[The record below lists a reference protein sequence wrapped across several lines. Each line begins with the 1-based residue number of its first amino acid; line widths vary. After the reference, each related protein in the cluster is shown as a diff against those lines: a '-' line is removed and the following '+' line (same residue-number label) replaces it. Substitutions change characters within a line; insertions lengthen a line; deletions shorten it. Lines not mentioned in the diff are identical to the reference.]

1 MDNDQT
7 VELSEP
13 EKLLLGKWQD
23 KISTAVKRNEGWEKK
38 LELYRQYQMGK
49 QPNKDK
55 PVRTNLIYSTIATIL
70 PLIYAKNPE
79 LSITPSRTVTKD
91 IMEATKKFASTAEI
105 VLEQKVVKEPKLKE
119 QAKANVRSTM
129 VTSVGWLKMVYQKDM
144 GKDPLV
150 EHRIQD
156 AQDNL
161 ARLDRLIE
169 VSDDATRAGHEMAK
183 AEIAI
188 ELNQLQTSDAEIEL
202 YKGFVIDRIKSE
214 DMFILDDSI
223 EEFHQYPDAEA
234 IAHRVWFTCDK
245 FEEVF
250 GRKPETTATKYKQR
264 STNENQNGEKEKNL
278 NVEYVAVFEVW
289 NRTSNT
295 VFTLCLGEKQWC
307 RKPYP
312 PSCTSKRWYPFFCLA
327 YNVVEGRWLPLSDVE
342 MLIELQEEYEQ
353 TRQAYTEHRE
363 DSMPVRIARANG
375 NLTEAD
381 IERIQ
386 RRKSRDILMIEGNP
400 TAPLTNDIGQLPSVP
415 IDPAVYDVSQI
426 RNDMDMMSG
435 LSDASRGNLIQPK
448 TATEAE
454 IMEQKMSSR
463 VDERRDTTEDHLTEL
478 FVSALEI
485 LLDELS
491 EEDVKA
497 IAGEEAHWPQMTKE
511 EIFAMVNVGVRA
523 GSTTKPNKMRERETW
538 VQLLPQIEKTMQTV
552 SQLRESGQIDMAN
565 AAMEL
570 LRETIGRFDERID
583 LDTFIPAV
591 DREDELTKVIAEL
604 QEARKQLEQ
613 MEAEYPELKKAADAN
628 AVKREEIVSREK
640 IEIGRAIIAKLGN
653 TDPETESNVQDQVN
667 AVTTDLLQVA
677 DAVHQMGQQ
686 EPENVV
692 PQ

>member
-1 MDNDQT
+1 MENDI
-7 VELSEP
+7 ELDEP
-13 EKLLLGKWQD
+13 NKALLGKWQE
-23 KISTAVKRNEGWEKK
+23 KISASVKRNENWEKK
-38 LELYRQYQMGK
+38 LEQFRQYQMGK

-79 LSITPSRTVTKD
+79 ISITPSRTVTKD
-91 IMEATKKFASTAEI
+91 IIEATKKFASTAEI
-105 VLEQKVVKEPKLKE
+105 VLEQKVIKEPKLKE

-129 VTSVGWLKMVYQKDM
+129 VTALGWLKMVYQKEM
-144 GKDPLV
+144 GSDPLV
-150 EHRIQD
+150 ERRIQD

-161 ARLDRLIE
+161 ARIERLIE
-169 VSDDATRAGHEMAK
+169 VSDDSTRAEHEMAK
-183 AEIAI
+183 AELTI
-188 ELNQLQTSDAEIEL
+188 EINQLQTSDAEIEL

-234 IAHRVWFTCDK
+234 IAHRVWFTVDK

-264 STNENQNGEKEKNL
+264 AAQEHSTTEKDKNQ

-289 NRTSNT
+289 GRSSNT
-295 VFTLCLGEKQWC
+295 VYTLCLGEKIWC
-307 RKPYP
+307 REPYQP
-312 PSCTSKRWYPFFCLA
+312 NCTSKRWYPFFALA
-327 YNVVEGRWLPLSDVE
+327 YNVVEGRWLPMSDVE
-342 MLIELQEEYEQ
+342 LLIELQDEYEN
-353 TRQAYTEHRE
+353 TRQAYTDHRQ
-363 DSMPVRIARANG
+363 DSLPVRFARSNG

-381 IERIQ
+381 LMRIQ
-386 RRKSRDILMIEGNP
+386 NRKARDIIAIEGNP
-400 TAPLTNDIGQLPSVP
+400 TAPLTNDIGQLPSIP

-463 VDERRDTTEDHLTEL
+463 VDERRDTTEDHLTEI
-478 FVSALEI
+478 FTSALEI
-485 LLDELS
+485 LLDELT

-497 IAGEEAHWPQMTKE
+497 IAGEDATWPQMTKE
-511 EIFAMVNVGVRA
+511 EIFSMVNVGVRA

-552 SQLRESGQIDMAN
+552 SQLRESGQVDMAN

-583 LDTFIPAV
+583 LDTFIPPV
-591 DREDELTKVIAEL
+591 DREDELTKALEML
-604 QEARKQLEQ
+604 QEMRTKLEQ

-628 AVKREEIVSREK
+628 AVKREEIASREK

-653 TDPETESNVQDQVN
+653 TDEETEANVQDQVN

-677 DAVHQMGQQ
+677 DAVQQMGQQ
-686 EPENVV
+686 EPEQVV

>member
-1 MDNDQT
+1 MENDI
-7 VELSEP
+7 ELDEP
-13 EKLLLGKWQD
+13 NKALLGKWQE
-23 KISTAVKRNEGWEKK
+23 KISAAVKRNENWEKK
-38 LELYRQYQMGK
+38 LEQFRQYQMGK

-79 LSITPSRTVTKD
+79 ISITPSRTVTKD
-91 IMEATKKFASTAEI
+91 IIEATKKFASTAEI
-105 VLEQKVVKEPKLKE
+105 VLEQKVIKEPKLKE

-129 VTSVGWLKMVYQKDM
+129 VTALGWLKMVYQKEM

-161 ARLDRLIE
+161 KRIERLIE
-169 VSDDATRAGHEMAK
+169 VSDDSTRAEHEMAK
-183 AEIAI
+183 AELTI
-188 ELNQLQTSDAEIEL
+188 EINQLQTSDAEIEL

-214 DMFILDDSI
+214 DMFILDESI

-234 IAHRVWFTCDK
+234 IAHRVWFTVDK

-250 GRKPETTATKYKQR
+250 GRKPEATATKYKQR
-264 STNENQNGEKEKNL
+264 AAQEHSTTEKDKNQ

-289 NRTSNT
+289 GRSSNT
-295 VFTLCLGEKQWC
+295 VYTLCLGEQIWC
-307 RKPYP
+307 REPYQ
-312 PSCTSKRWYPFFCLA
+312 PSCTSKRWYPFFALA
-327 YNVVEGRWLPLSDVE
+327 YNVVEGRWLPMSDVE
-342 MLIELQEEYEQ
+342 LLIELQDEYEN
-353 TRQAYTEHRE
+353 TRQAYTDHRQ
-363 DSMPVRIARANG
+363 DSLPVRFARSNG

-381 IERIQ
+381 LMRIQ
-386 RRKSRDILMIEGNP
+386 NRKARDIIAIEGNP
-400 TAPLTNDIGQLPSVP
+400 TAPLTNDIGQLPSIP

-463 VDERRDTTEDHLTEL
+463 VDERRDTTEDHLTEI
-478 FVSALEI
+478 FTSALEI
-485 LLDELS
+485 LLDELT

-497 IAGEEAHWPQMTKE
+497 IAGEDATWPQMTKE
-511 EIFAMVNVGVRA
+511 EIFSMVNVGVRA

-552 SQLRESGQIDMAN
+552 SQLRESGQVDMAN

-583 LDTFIPAV
+583 LDTFIPPV
-591 DREDELTKVIAEL
+591 DREDELTKALEML
-604 QEARKQLEQ
+604 QEMRTKLEQ

-628 AVKREEIVSREK
+628 AVKREEIASREK

-653 TDPETESNVQDQVN
+653 TDEETEANVQDQVN

-677 DAVHQMGQQ
+677 DAVQQMGQQ
-686 EPENVV
+686 EPEQVV